1 VRLAVDGKRLI
12 QARTGPARWTEH
24 MLERWSVTD
33 VPFERIDC
41 YTPGPTDNRWANPP
55 KLNHKV
61 VSTRF
66 PIFVWE
72 NAHLAAAAL
81 SADLLFGASYT
92 LPLVY
97 PKRSVVSIQ
106 GIYEGKHA
114 EPGPWWHKYRYSA
127 MYKAS
132 AQRADMVL
140 ANSVS
145 TKQDIVEYYG
155 IDPDKIRIIYTG
167 VGAPFGFREDR
178 EAVTREAAAVVGR
191 EGPYYLFV
199 GKMSPRRHIPSLL
212 RAFSEA
218 LPRLD
223 PRMHLVL
230 VGPNHLELP
239 LDRYVA
245 EVGLSDRVT
254 HLPHLDQDRLAVAYS
269 GAHGFFL
276 PTTHEGLSATIL
288 EAIACGTPV
297 VTVDHAP
304 LQEGFIGHVWALE
317 SPAVE
322 LLKDAMLKLWED
334 PDYRV
339 RLGQSGIVGARQFTW
354 EKTADLTMQALWEV
368 ANR

>member
-1 VRLAVDGKRLI
+1 LRLAVDGKRLI
-12 QARTGPARWTEH
+12 QARTGPARWTQH
-24 MLERWSVTD
+24 MLERWAVAD

-41 YTPGPTDNRWANPP
+41 YTPGPTDHAWANPP
-55 KLNHKV
+55 KLNHCP

-72 NAHLAAAAL
+72 NVHLAGAAL
-81 SADLLFGASYT
+81 SADILFGASYT

-132 AQRADMVL
+132 AKHADLVL

-145 TKQDIVEYYG
+145 TKTDIVHYYG
-155 IDPDKIRIIYTG
+155 IDPDKIRIIYQG
-167 VGAPFGFREDR
+167 VGAPFVWRADR
-178 EAVTREAAAVVGR
+178 DAVAKQAASILGR
-191 EGPYYLFV
+191 EGPYFLFV
-199 GKMSPRRHIPSLL
+199 GKMSPRRHIPELL

-223 PRMHLVL
+223 PRMYLAL
-230 VGPNHLELP
+230 VGPNHLGLP
-239 LDRYVA
+239 LERHVA
-245 EVGLSDRVT
+245 DVGLADRVV
-254 HLPHLDQDRLAVAYS
+254 HVPHLDQDRLAIAYS

-304 LQEGFIGHVWALE
+304 LREGFIGHVWALE
-317 SPAVE
+317 APAVE
-322 LLKDAMLKLWED
+322 LLRDAMLRLWED
-334 PDYRV
+334 PEERT
-339 RLGQSGIVGARQFTW
+339 RLGKSGIEGARNFTW

-368 ANR
+368 ANG